1 MRTPHAPR
9 PTHPRPL
16 RRRYLAAL
24 VAAMGAPAAG
34 AEAPPL
40 IADGVKLTVPDSNY
54 ETRDES
60 SPLLRIMRKG
70 VARVGNSVFDT
81 YGEYSHGIHITDAD
95 SRLTLDG
102 TTLHTRGSAAH
113 GLLASGTGTASA
125 IKLTGVDIVT
135 DAASAKGVFFDGG
148 AGGRIVGGNITTAG
162 YVAVGIGAEGGSNF
176 SVNGTAIRT
185 MGDAAHALA
194 AEGATSDR
202 TTVSA
207 MQATDVSIV
216 TSGSK
221 STGVNLMLGATAVL
235 TNVDITTSGSFA
247 HAVDANASHG
257 QVSATG
263 GTWRTSKE
271 DATALRVSDGQLIQV
286 EGTHMATEGSRAL
299 GVENLGSPVGLGNVS
314 IRTAGASAFG
324 LYVRGGD
331 YPGIP
336 VTDADSSSIMTTG
349 PKAHGAVALSGGRI
363 GMTGSSV
370 DTSGDGAHGLFANA
384 ASLSTE
390 ATDVVTRG
398 ADAAAARVI
407 SGGTLDVRG
416 GSLRSEKSS
425 VLSLNDPG
433 DLFFDEGATL
443 QGGNGVLVDLAQASS
458 KAFTLNLAG
467 KTSASGDIRLLPID
481 GPPIPDDTKLSL
493 AIASGAQWT
502 GATTLVRNLSLDS
515 GGVWNITADSQVDAL
530 RNHGGVVAFTPA
542 VPGSVATLTI
552 KGDYDGKDGL
562 FAMRARLG
570 DDSSPADLVHVMGST
585 SGSSRIAVTSL
596 GGDGADTVDGIP
608 LVRVDGQSNGVFEL
622 AGRAVAGPYEYF
634 LHKGSI
640 ADSDNGGWYLRS
652 SREPDP
658 VVDPVVEPPVDPK
671 PDDPEIDI
679 PGVVPPPVPETR
691 RILRPE
697 VGTYRANQTAALEMF
712 QGGPGAGEDDEREDV
727 RRSVWARFDRRHTAF
742 DIGDQLITTSSSS
755 ELTLGADVL
764 RGGSDAEGYVG
775 VMAAAGH
782 ADTRGRSRVTH
793 YAAKGRVRGAAGG
806 LYAGIRLDNGTYVR
820 GWTQYAHLNQR
831 VEGDALGQER
841 YGSGNLGASVEAG
854 HRWRK
859 ALNRDTDIYLEPQAQ
874 VTAVRFRGGDHRET
888 NGTRVGAVDASG
900 TTARLGLR
908 GAARWHTPSGH
919 TASPYFAASW
929 LRRLGRLDATRF
941 DGDAFA
947 DGVPR
952 NAYALKLGLTFLR
965 ASNWRVWTDV
975 EARFGANGYRRVT
988 GSLGIRRVW

>member
-1 MRTPHAPR
+1 
-9 PTHPRPL
+9 
-16 RRRYLAAL
+16 
-24 VAAMGAPAAG
+24 MGAPVAG
-34 AEAPPL
+34 AETPPL
-40 IADGVKLTVPDSNY
+40 VADGGRLTVLDGNY
-54 ETRDES
+54 ETRGES
-60 SPLLRIMRKG
+60 SPLLRILRG
-70 VARVGNSVFDT
+70 GDARGGTSVFDT
-81 YGEYSHGIHITDAD
+81 YGTYSHGIHITDAD

-102 TTLHTRGSAAH
+102 TTIHTRGAAAH
-113 GLLASGTGTASA
+113 GLLASGTGTASG

-135 DAASAKGVFFDGG
+135 DAASAKGVFFDGE
-148 AGGRIVGGNITTAG
+148 AGGRIVGGSISTAG

-194 AEGATSDR
+194 AEGATSNR
-202 TTVSA
+202 ATVSA

-235 TNVDITTSGSFA
+235 TNVDIRTSGTFA

-263 GTWRTSKE
+263 GTWHTSNE
-271 DATALRVSDGQLIQV
+271 DATALRVSDGQLMEV
-286 EGTHMATEGSRAL
+286 EGTHMMTEGSRAL

-314 IRTAGASAFG
+314 ITTAGASAFG

-336 VTDADSSSIMTTG
+336 VTDADRSSITTTG

-363 GMTGSSV
+363 GMAGSSV
-370 DTSGDGAHGLFANA
+370 ATSGDGAHGLFVNA
-384 ASLSTE
+384 ASMSIDG
-390 ATDVVTRG
+390 TDVVTRG
-398 ADAAAARVI
+398 ADAAGARVI

-416 GSLRSEKSS
+416 GSLRSERSS

-433 DLFFDEGATL
+433 DLFFDDGATL
-443 QGGNGVLVDLAQASS
+443 RGGNGVLVDLAPESS

-467 KTSASGDIRLLPID
+467 DTSAAGDIRLLPID
-481 GPPIPDDTKLSL
+481 GPPVPDETRLSL

-502 GATTLVRNLSLDS
+502 GATAIVRDLSLDS
-515 GGVWNITADSQVDAL
+515 GGAWNITADSQVDAL

-570 DDSSPADLVHVMGST
+570 DDDSQADLVHVMGNT
-585 SGSSRIAVTSL
+585 SGSSRIAVASL
-596 GGDGADTVDGIP
+596 GGEGADTVDGIP
-608 LVRVDGQSNGVFEL
+608 LVRVDGQSDGTFEL

-634 LHKGSI
+634 LHKGSVKEPGDG
-640 ADSDNGGWYLRS
+640 AWYLRS
-652 SREPDP
+652 TREPDP
-658 VVDPVVEPPVDPK
+658 VVDPAIDPPVDPE
-671 PDDPEIDI
+671 PDEPEVDVPDVIA
-679 PGVVPPPVPETR
+679 PPPPETAR
-691 RILRPE
+691 VLRPE

-727 RRSVWARFDRRHTAF
+727 RHSVWARFDRRHTAF
-742 DIGDQLITTSSSS
+742 DIGDQLLTTSSSS
-755 ELTLGADVL
+755 ELTLGADLL
-764 RGGSDAEGYVG
+764 RGGSDAEGYAG
-775 VMAAAGH
+775 VMAAVGR
-782 ADTRGRSRVTH
+782 ADTRGRSSLTH

-806 LYAGIRLDNGTYVR
+806 IYAGIRLDDGTYLR
-820 GWTQYAHLNQR
+820 GWTQYAHLNQK
-831 VEGDALGQER
+831 VEGDALHQER
-841 YGSGNLGASVEAG
+841 YGSGSLSASVEAG

-859 ALNRDTDIYLEPQAQ
+859 ALNRDTDVYLEPQAQ
-874 VTAVRFRGGDHRET
+874 LTAVRFRGGDHREA
-888 NGTRVGAVDASG
+888 NGTRVGSVDASG
-900 TTARLGLR
+900 STARLGLR
-908 GAARWHTPSGH
+908 GSARWHTPSGH
-919 TASPYFAASW
+919 TAAPYFAASW

-941 DGDAFA
+941 DGEAFTG
-947 DGVPR
+947 GVPR
-952 NAYALKLGLTFLR
+952 NAYALKLGVTFLR

-975 EARFGANGYRRVT
+975 ETRFGANGYRRVT